1 MKDNK
6 LKKLIDFI
14 GLDYKKELLKLS
26 LFFSIPL
33 LIGVLGF
40 LFLKE
45 ITFLF
50 IAIILGVIADYV
62 LFSSYQNKRDEIY
75 RNRDDEFINIINYF
89 QTFISNGNSVY
100 KAFSK
105 LLEYSSS
112 WMHEKIEKFLLDIDM
127 DKSVKPFVDFSAN
140 FKINV
145 AKNIMLSIYQMIDEG
160 EDEVHL
166 KQFENLFTQVSIKH
180 QDEIKE
186 KKAKSLGNMA
196 IFPMVGA
203 AFITILLSISI
214 ISIVG
219 ELINGI

>member
-26 LFFSIPL
+26 LFFSVPL

-40 LFLKE
+40 IFLKE
-45 ITFLF
+45 ITFLV

-89 QTFISNGNSVY
+89 QTFISNGNGVY

-112 WMHEKIEKFLLDIDM
+112 WMHEKIEEFLLDIDM